1 MAFSD
6 YTRPQLIRRSVL
18 MTLGIAVMGFGI
30 AMSKLALLGTTPIS
44 TIPAVMSFATDL
56 TIGTWT
62 IIVNLIIIG
71 LEALVLGREKS
82 DVALLLQLAVAII
95 LGVFTDIG
103 VELLKN
109 IVDSGDYMVQ
119 WFWCILSCVIL
130 SLGIA
135 IEISANVLVAPGDG
149 IVMAIDYRVDSLSFP
164 HVKFIFDCT
173 NVAIAA
179 ILSLTLTDG
188 LNGVR
193 EGTIFA
199 AVVLGMMVGAW
210 KRLVGPAIDKL
221 AQ

>member
-1 MAFSD
+1 MASSG
-6 YTRPQLIRRSVL
+6 YTRPQLIKRSVL

-71 LEALVLGREKS
+71 LEAIILGREKT
-82 DVALLLQLAVAII
+82 DATLLLQLAVAVI

-109 IVDSGDYMVQ
+109 VVDSGDYLIQ
-119 WFWCILSCVIL
+119 WIWCILSCIIL

-149 IVMAIDYRVDSLSFP
+149 IVMAIDYRMESLSFA
-164 HVKFIFDCT
+164 HVKVIFDCT

-179 ILSLTLTDG
+179 VLSLVLTGG

-210 KRLVGPAIDKL
+210 KKLIGPSIERL